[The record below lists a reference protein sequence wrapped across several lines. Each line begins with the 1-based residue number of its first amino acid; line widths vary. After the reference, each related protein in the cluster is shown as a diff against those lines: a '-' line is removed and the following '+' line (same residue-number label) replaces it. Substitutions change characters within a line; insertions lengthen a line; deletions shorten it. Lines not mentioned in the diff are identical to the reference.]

1 MANFNV
7 TLLVG
12 IGKGSAAST
21 WSTVGNVGHTS
32 GDPID
37 VNIGDTVTFIRD
49 SNSVGVANVK
59 LLNIFT
65 SNTDIAL
72 TTSVTSTAR
81 TVASG
86 GTTLDTITGYNQ
98 NLGRADNLY
107 LERQAA
113 SADTTPNSFDF
124 TNQTGVTRSSVR
136 TSANTVTIAGMD
148 SGASTSVSMSGGTYS
163 KNSGGYT
170 SASTTA
176 VNGTTFKLRHT
187 SSGSYSTGTTSTLTV
202 GGVAGSFVSTT
213 EAAPSA
219 DNTPDA
225 FNIADIS
232 GTVSPGSVAT
242 SASATITGMDS
253 GTACSVSGASSQ
265 LEVAGSGTYSTT
277 STINP
282 GQTIRVRLTAST
294 SFSTAASCTLTIGTV
309 TDTISVTSG
318 ANTSGGGGTG
328 TSGGSGSYG
337 FQVFDTNGTTTVLS
351 PSTRYMTRLTDPVS
365 ISINSTTPSS
375 SVLISVAGM
384 SDLTAANSDL
394 VMEYFSSS
402 TMAPVTRESNGF
414 RITNNSSGVFTN
426 LVYAVR
432 F

>member
-1 MANFNV
+1 MASVNATIFA
-7 TLLVG
+7 TS
-12 IGKGSAAST
+12 GKGGSATVWTLSGSGGSGNSASDPRDI
-21 WSTVGNVGHTS
+21 NV
-32 GDPID
+32 
-37 VNIGDTVTFIRD
+37 GDTVTFIRHAN
-49 SNSVGVANVK
+49 SNFTNKIRQLS
-59 LLNIFT
+59 IFT
-65 SNTDIAL
+65 DNSDIDL
-72 TTSVTSTAR
+72 TASTTTEVR

-86 GTTLDTITGYNQ
+86 GVTVDLIQGTNHGGQRI
-98 NLGRADNLY
+98 DNLY
-107 LERQAA
+107 LERQAT
-113 SADTTPNSFDF
+113 DTTPSSFDF

-148 SGASTSVSMSGGTYS
+148 SGASASVSITGGTYS

-187 SSGSYSTGTTSTLTV
+187 SSSSYSTGTTSTLTV

-219 DNTPDA
+219 DNTPNA
-225 FNIADIS
+225 FNIADIV
-232 GTVSPGSVAT
+232 GTVSPGTVAT

-253 GTACSVSGASSQ
+253 GTACSVSGASAQ

-309 TDTISVTSG
+309 TDTISVTSS

-328 TSGGSGSYG
+328 TSGGSGGYG
-337 FQVFDTNGTTTVLS
+337 IQVLDTNGTTTVLS

-365 ISINSTTPSS
+365 ISINAGSS
-375 SVLISVAGM
+375 LLISCGM
-384 SDLTAANSDL
+384 TGLTAANSDL
-394 VMEYFSSS
+394 VMEHFS
-402 TMAPVTRESNGF
+402 TTILVPVTRESNGF
-414 RITNNSSGVFTN
+414 RITNNNSSVFNN

>member
-12 IGKGSAAST
+12 VSKGATAV
-21 WSTVGNVGHTS
+21 WSTAGSVGLSS

-49 SNSVGVANVK
+49 SNSAGDAK
-59 LLNIFT
+59 IRLLNIFT
-65 SNTDIAL
+65 SNTDIVIVSG
-72 TTSVTSTAR
+72 SVVR

-86 GTTLDTITGYNQ
+86 VLTLDTITGWNT
-98 NLGRADNLY
+98 GITVSDNLY
-107 LERQAA
+107 IERQAA
-113 SADTTPNSFDF
+113 AADTTPDSFDF

-148 SGASTSVSMSGGTYS
+148 SGASASVSITGGTYS

-187 SSGSYSTGTTSTLTV
+187 SSSSYSTGTTSTLTV
-202 GGVAGSFVSTT
+202 GGVAGSFASTT

-225 FNIADIS
+225 FNIADIG
-232 GTVSPGSVAT
+232 GTVSPGTVAT

-253 GTACSVSGASSQ
+253 GTACSVSGASAQ

-294 SFSTAASCTLTIGTV
+294 SFSTSTSCTLTIGTV

-318 ANTSGGGGTG
+318 ANTSSGGGTG

-365 ISINSTTPSS
+365 VSINAATPSL

-394 VMEYFSSS
+394 VMEQFSSS
-402 TMAPVTRESNGF
+402 TLTPVTRESNGF